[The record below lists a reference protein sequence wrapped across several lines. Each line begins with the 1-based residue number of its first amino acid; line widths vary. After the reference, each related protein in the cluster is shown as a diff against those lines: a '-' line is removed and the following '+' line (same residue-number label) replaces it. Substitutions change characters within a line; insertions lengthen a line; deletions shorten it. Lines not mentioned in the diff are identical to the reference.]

1 MHQQMDD
8 GYALGDAARDGDLEE
23 VKRLLAEGVPIDS
36 HDKVMRVCGC

>member
-8 GYALGDAARDGDLEE
+8 GNALGEAAHDGDFAE